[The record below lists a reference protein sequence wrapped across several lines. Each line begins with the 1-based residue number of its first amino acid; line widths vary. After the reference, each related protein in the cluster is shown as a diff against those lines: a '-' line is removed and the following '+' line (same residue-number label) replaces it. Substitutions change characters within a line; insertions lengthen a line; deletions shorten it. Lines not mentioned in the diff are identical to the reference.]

1 MSELRRFR
9 GAGLAMAAL
18 LGVGALWWL
27 GDDTPITPERA
38 YQPALFQFEK
48 EDVVGITVVRPD
60 RTIALAQV
68 DGVWRAQGE
77 PWRPSRSMIR
87 RVAYQIH
94 DLTAR
99 AVVADGVTD
108 LDAYGVGDDA
118 ITVELALRDGRAV
131 KFAVGDPNPTSV
143 SWYVRPLPGD
153 VVYTVKKAA
162 LDYYALSLEEFRER
176 RFAWLDADQADAI
189 DVTIGGEVSRFERV
203 GERKWR
209 MRAPVDQRADTEAI
223 RTMLGRTG
231 ALKATQFI
239 EDAPADKAKYG
250 LDAPVAV
257 VVIHQG
263 TGEAV
268 TLEVGALVPD
278 ADPPERYVFRVEDDT
293 VYAAKDAFLEA
304 YQHSPEELRDK
315 TLVGRHP
322 WDVRSYR
329 VDRGPESIEITHG
342 KDDWRWP
349 DGSPVPGSTPER
361 VAANATEAEA
371 KAFFD
376 AEVPAAGLT
385 PPWATVTLRFD
396 DATSVL
402 SIGAEA
408 DGLRYARLGDEP
420 TIYAIEPALASTID
434 DLFREWARAQER

>member
-1 MSELRRFR
+1 MNELRRLR
-9 GAGLAMAAL
+9 GAGLALVAL
-18 LGVGALWWL
+18 LVVGGAWWL
-27 GDDTPITPERA
+27 GDQAPATQERA
-38 YQPALFQFEK
+38 YQPALFKFEK
-48 EDVVGITVVRPD
+48 EDVVGITVTRPD
-60 RTIALAQV
+60 RTIGLAQV
-68 DGVWRAQGE
+68 DGVWRVKGE
-77 PWRPSRSMIR
+77 PWRPSRSMVR

-99 AVVADGVTD
+99 AVVAEGVTD
-108 LDAYGVGDDA
+108 FDAFGVGDNA
-118 ITVELALRDGRAV
+118 ITVELALNDGRTV

-153 VVYTVKKAA
+153 AVYTVKKAA

-189 DVTIGGEVSRFERV
+189 EVTVDGVASRFERV

-209 MRAPVDQRADTEAI
+209 MRSPIDQRADTEVI

-239 EDAPADKAKYG
+239 EDAPTDKAKYG
-250 LDAPVAV
+250 LDAPFAV
-257 VVIHQG
+257 IVIHQG
-263 TGEAV
+263 TGETV
-268 TLEVGALVPD
+268 TLEVGAALQD
-278 ADPPERYVFRVEDDT
+278 SDPPERYVFRVEDDA
-293 VYAAKDAFLEA
+293 VYAAKDGFLEA
-304 YQHSPEELRDK
+304 FQHSPADVRDK
-315 TLVGRHP
+315 TIVGRHP

-329 VDRGPESIEITHG
+329 VDRGSVSIEITHG

-349 DGSPVPGSTPER
+349 DGSPAPGSTPER

-371 KAFFD
+371 KAFYD
-376 AEVPAAGLT
+376 GDVPASGLN

-396 DATSVL
+396 DGTSVL
-402 SIGAEA
+402 ALGAEV
-408 DGLRYARLGDEP
+408 DGVRYARLDGEP
-420 TIYAIEPALASTID
+420 TIYAIEPALAGTID